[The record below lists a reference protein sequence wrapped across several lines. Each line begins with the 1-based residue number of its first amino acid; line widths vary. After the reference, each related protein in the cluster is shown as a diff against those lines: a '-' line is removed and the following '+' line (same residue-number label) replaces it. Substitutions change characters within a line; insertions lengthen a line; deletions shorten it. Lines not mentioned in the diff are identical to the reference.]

1 MFPIERALDAIPVTV
16 EIIKVG
22 KFVMF
27 YKEQCFSVSRCTLAC

>member
-22 KFVMF
+22 KLL
-27 YKEQCFSVSRCTLAC
+27 CFTKNNAFQFQGAH